1 MTSPTLFPGPESLAA
16 GATVTELEA
25 LAERI
30 LDALALGRSSQAV
43 HDAVSDAFGA
53 RALLPRDSTGAV
65 LCRALEA
72 LGTRVRAVLPPNAS
86 RDVTRR
92 TLKTA
97 MEQVGPSAPVVLEDV
112 DGRLWLVTDRTGAK
126 LELTSATGSRNVAV
140 ADMVADACARAWFL
154 DAALGLESTGKRHQ
168 SEGTERGHHDHPT
181 PQARL
186 RRWMMLERRELG
198 AIVVYALFVG
208 LFSLTL
214 PVAAQALVNT
224 VALGTLLQPLVVL
237 SMLLL
242 GALIFSATLRG
253 AQTYLVEILQRRIFV
268 RVVADLSHRLPR
280 MAREATDRTDA
291 QELLN
296 RFFDTFTVQKSAA
309 TLLLGGLEIT
319 LTVAVG
325 MLVLAF
331 YHPVLF
337 AFDVVLVL
345 AIAFIVIVL
354 GRRGTPTAVG
364 ESKAKYATAAW
375 LEEVA
380 RHDSLFK
387 LGGGVVYAELRTETL
402 ARQYLQ
408 RREEHFGIVFGQ
420 TVAVLALQAVANAAV
435 LGIGGFLVI
444 DRQLSLGQLVAA
456 ELIVAIVVAS
466 LAKIGKY
473 LETYYDL
480 LAAVDKL
487 GHLTDLGT
495 ERAGGLA
502 FAPAGNSPAALVID
516 GVAAS
521 YVGGPPVL
529 TGASMTVA
537 AGQRVALSGP
547 TGSGKS
553 LLVELIAAL
562 RAPTRGRV
570 IVDGLDVRD
579 LDLTALRRRIAVVRS
594 EVISGS
600 ILDNVRL
607 GRPEVDV
614 TAVRTSLSLVG
625 LLSDVESLDDGLRTE
640 LTGTGEPLSA
650 SQKTRLAVAR
660 AIVGSPAVLVLDEAL
675 DGLDPRVREPMLD
688 ALFDAAQPWT
698 LIITSN
704 APSIHARCDAVF
716 TLSDGSITQTVL
728 DRAEHGERR

>member
-1 MTSPTLFPGPESLAA
+1 MIQHEALIERVLESLTLTRA
-16 GATVTELEA
+16 
-25 LAERI
+25 
-30 LDALALGRSSQAV
+30 SQSI
-43 HDAVSDAFGA
+43 HDAVSDAFAAPSGTGGRESGELVCRALAALGA
-53 RALLPRDSTGAV
+53 RARSIRVADATSPATPDVLLSAIHRVAPRAPLLLQDLDGQLWLATERRSGALELV
-65 LCRALEA
+65 TASGFRTVAVTDLALEA
-72 LGTRVRAVLPPNAS
+72 CASAWFIDVALPLQAVAARDGRDDPGAAS
-86 RDVTRR
+86 RHHPHPSPETR
-92 TLKTA
+92 L
-97 MEQVGPSAPVVLEDV
+97 
-112 DGRLWLVTDRTGAK
+112 
-126 LELTSATGSRNVAV
+126 
-140 ADMVADACARAWFL
+140 
-154 DAALGLESTGKRHQ
+154 LG
-168 SEGTERGHHDHPT
+168 
-181 PQARL
+181 
-186 RRWMMLERRELG
+186 WMKLERRELG

-224 VALGTLLQPLVVL
+224 VALGTLLQPLFVL
-237 SMLLL
+237 SLLLL
-242 GALIFSATLRG
+242 GALVFSATLRG

-268 RVVADLSHRLPR
+268 RVLADLSHRLPR

-296 RFFDTFTVQKSAA
+296 RFFDTFTVQKATA

-345 AIAFIVIVL
+345 AIAFIVVVL
-354 GRRGTPTAVG
+354 GRRGTPTAVA

-387 LGGGVVYAELRTETL
+387 LGGGVGYAELRTETL
-402 ARQYLQ
+402 AREYLQ

-420 TVAVLALQAVANAAV
+420 TVAVLALQAVANAGV

-444 DRQLSLGQLVAA
+444 GRQLSLGQLVAA

-487 GHLTDLGT
+487 GHLTDLDT
-495 ERAGGLA
+495 ERAGGVA
-502 FAPAGNSPAALVID
+502 FAPARGGPASLVID
-516 GVAAS
+516 AVAAS
-521 YVGGPPVL
+521 YVGGRPVL
-529 TGASMTVA
+529 LDASMTVA
-537 AGQRVALSGP
+537 AGERVALSGP

-562 RAPTRGRV
+562 REPTRGRV
-570 IVDGLDVRD
+570 SVEGLDVRD
-579 LDLTALRRRIAVVRS
+579 LDLSALRRRIAVVRS

-607 GRPEVDV
+607 GRPDVDV
-614 TAVRTSLSLVG
+614 TAVRRALSLVG
-625 LLSDVESLDDGLRTE
+625 LLEDVESFEHGLRTE
-640 LTGTGEPLSA
+640 LTGTGEPLIA

-660 AIVGSPAVLVLDEAL
+660 AIVGAPAVLVLDEAI

-688 ALFDAAQPWT
+688 ALFDTARPWT

-704 APSIHARCDAVF
+704 DPSVHARCDAVF
-716 TLSDGSITQTVL
+716 TLKDGGIVRGLGGQGSEGRTS
-728 DRAEHGERR
+728 